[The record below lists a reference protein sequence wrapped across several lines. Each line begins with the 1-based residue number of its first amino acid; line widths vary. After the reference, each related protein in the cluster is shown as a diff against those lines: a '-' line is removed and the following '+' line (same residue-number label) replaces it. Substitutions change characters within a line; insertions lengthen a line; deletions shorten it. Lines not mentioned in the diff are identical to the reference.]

1 MDEAAKEY
9 LIDYFTK
16 RLRHFGDTPAS
27 VGWSEKGQLLRYQA
41 ISELLSFN
49 NSSVLDFGCGKGD
62 LYRFLKTKGLNLKYT
77 GMDINPELI
86 RIAREKYPE
95 AIFRTIDLEKEELN
109 EKFDFIIICGVFNL
123 KISGVKESAY
133 WSIKKLFCNTKKTL
147 LFNCPSIHAKNKD
160 IELLYYDSVELLS
173 LALTITKKVNLYH
186 HLIEGEI
193 FLELSREE

>member
-27 VGWSEKGQLLRYQA
+27 LGWSEKGQILRYKA
-41 ISELLSFN
+41 ITELLPLN

-62 LYRFLKTKGLNLKYT
+62 LYGYLKKRGLNLQYT

-86 RIAREKYPE
+86 RIAREKYPQ
-95 AIFRTIDLEKEELN
+95 ATFRTIDLEKEELD

-123 KISGVKESAY
+123 KVSGVQESAF
-133 WSIKKLFCNTKKTL
+133 WSIKKLFYNSKKTL
-147 LFNCPSIHAKNKD
+147 LFNCPSIYAKIK
-160 IELLYYDSVELLS
+160 I
-173 LALTITKKVNLYH
+173 
-186 HLIEGEI
+186 
-193 FLELSREE
+193 